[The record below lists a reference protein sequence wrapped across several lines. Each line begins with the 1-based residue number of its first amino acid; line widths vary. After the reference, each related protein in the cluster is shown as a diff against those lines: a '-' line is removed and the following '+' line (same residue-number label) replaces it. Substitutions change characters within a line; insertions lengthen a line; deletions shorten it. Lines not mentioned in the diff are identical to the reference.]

1 MFVKHQHTHTHTHT
15 HTHSVGLALDGRESE
30 SSAGE
35 KYPYK
40 PSLST
45 THTHTHTVLDWRWMA
60 GNQRVLRGEVSLQTI
75 PEYDSQ
81 PQQQSGPGLHQPSS
95 LRGGPQTTTPHLTS
109 DTGLL
114 QLGLIDPQTTSAL
127 YYVLLPASPPLTHTL
142 TTPSSPTFPR
152 PPISHPLGTQV
163 HVSQGA
169 QSQPEVRGHE
179 DDVTPD
185 HAHTH
190 TQWIHAECE
199 RLRCPPD
206 NTHGTRNVPEASYTT
221 HVAIECIEHACDHTA
236 SAGKNIDKSAKSC
249 NSRMKPML
257 AERISK
263 YTHLSQVLKNAC
275 CFVLPVVFIIH
286 LFVSLS
292 VRMSLSPARYYSTTL
307 NTLQA
312 KSHYSGSW
320 LP

>member
-1 MFVKHQHTHTHTHT
+1 MFVRVKTSTHTHTHT
-15 HTHSVGLALDGRESE
+15 HTQCWTGAGWPGIREFC
-30 SSAGE
+30 G
-35 KYPYK
+35 
-40 PSLST
+40 
-45 THTHTHTVLDWRWMA
+45 
-60 GNQRVLRGEVSLQTI
+60 GEVSLQTI

-114 QLGLIDPQTTSAL
+114 QLGVIDPQTTSAL
-127 YYVLLPASPPLTHTL
+127 YYVLLPASPPLTRTL
-142 TTPSSPTFPR
+142 TTPSSPTSPH

-169 QSQPEVRGHE
+169 RSQPEVRGHD

-190 TQWIHAECE
+190 TQWIHADCE

-221 HVAIECIEHACDHTA
+221 HVAIKCTEHACDHTA
-236 SAGKNIDKSAKSC
+236 SAGKNIKSAKSW

-275 CFVLPVVFIIH
+275 CFVFPVVFIIH
-286 LFVSLS
+286 LFVSTKLGQ
-292 VRMSLSPARYYSTTL
+292 VVYML
-307 NTLQA
+307 
-312 KSHYSGSW
+312 
-320 LP
+320 